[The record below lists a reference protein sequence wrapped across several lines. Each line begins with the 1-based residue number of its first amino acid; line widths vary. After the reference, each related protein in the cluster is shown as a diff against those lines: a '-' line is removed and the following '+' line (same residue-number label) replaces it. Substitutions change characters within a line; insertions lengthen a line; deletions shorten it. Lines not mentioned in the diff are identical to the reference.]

1 MKKKFFIFLFC
12 FFLFV
17 QPLSVLAFDID
28 SSTVVNKVLGLTVD
42 ANSFVNKTTNVTTK
56 AVLFALPMAD
66 INNSDFYV
74 RALTGAP
81 SYSCYFISYL
91 YCNDLPADG
100 VAFDKRVNASGN
112 DRYIIANKGAG
123 DYDITDLVKKGYDS
137 DYKYLVLFFLPD
149 PVKKGDKYIYT
160 QGNYFDAYQVSN
172 YVPTPAPTLAPTS
185 APTSVPPVPSA
196 SPDLSDHNWKLIV
209 YEAWTSENHTLSVPV
224 TTKHVPYA
232 TGNMEQHIFGDSS
245 GTGSSFGVY
254 GQVFTYRV
262 KIPFRFECVDF
273 EGIGNFGAHVSF
285 DTEIGSGY
293 FPDNSGDDM
302 QVTFTYSTPWIES
315 VDSTMS
321 FDATGPGS
329 GYPTGFN
336 IHGASLTGETTP
348 EYYYCFD
355 TFAYVSSS
363 HTFLNFGNE
372 LKVTLRN
379 VTFNITDSVIESN
392 RLPSD
397 VLNSIDKGIQDTNET
412 IKQEHQEEID
422 KSEEAVNEAS
432 GAIDDVTSLLS
443 SWEIITMPVTL
454 IVDFCKALESDGSTG
469 FTFPSF
475 TLMGE
480 QLWPSYTFDLQVI
493 ADKFPVL
500 YNSLHIVSGILVVI
514 GFIRYCYNKW
524 AYFFG
529 PGEIPEEDRYT

>member
-1 MKKKFFIFLFC
+1 MKKRLFIFLFLLMFFNFC
-12 FFLFV
+12 FDVFASESDSVSFV
-17 QPLSVLAFDID
+17 LNNYYYTTANNTKYYHRFFYSSIFDSDSVWDVPVDSDVSSVYFFSDDTRPLSYQIYFSDKLSSPSAVPSGDNIVVSAADMRSGITID
-28 SSTVVNKVLGLTVD
+28 LPDDTLSICVV
-42 ANSFVNKTTNVTTK
+42 ANTGVNNYNGISV
-56 AVLFALPMAD
+56 
-66 INNSDFYV
+66 S
-74 RALTGAP
+74 
-81 SYSCYFISYL
+81 SYL
-91 YCNDLPADG
+91 
-100 VAFDKRVNASGN
+100 
-112 DRYIIANKGAG
+112 
-123 DYDITDLVKKGYDS
+123 
-137 DYKYLVLFFLPD
+137 
-149 PVKKGDKYIYT
+149 
-160 QGNYFDAYQVSN
+160 NYSS
-172 YVPTPAPTLAPTS
+172 VPTPVPTS
-185 APTSVPPVPSA
+185 APTSVPTSAPVPSG
-196 SPDLSDHNWKLIV
+196 SPGADLSEHDWKLIV

-224 TTKHVPYA
+224 TTKHVPYS

-273 EGIGNFGAHVSF
+273 AGIGSFGSHVSF

-293 FPDNSGDDM
+293 FPDNSSQDM

-422 KSEEAVNEAS
+422 KSNEAV
-432 GAIDDVTSLLS
+432 DKVTGGVSDLTGTLS
-443 SWEIITMPVTL
+443 SWQIFTMPVTL
-454 IVDFCKALESDGSTG
+454 ITDFVGAISSDGSTG

-475 TLMGE
+475 TLMGQ

-493 ADKFPVL
+493 ADKFPLL
-500 YNSLHIVSGILVVI
+500 YNSLHIISGILVVI
-514 GFIRYCYNKW
+514 AFIRYCWRKW
-524 AYFFG
+524 HILTG
-529 PGEIPEEDRYT
+529 DDLPDGEKQ